1 MRAAKIDENHQEVV
15 RALRTAGATVHS
27 LAAVGKGVPDLL
39 VGYRGQTFLMEIKD
53 GRKSPS
59 ERKLTEP
66 QIQWHAVW
74 RGGPLAIVENPVQAL
89 QMIGATPNDV

>member
-1 MRAAKIDENHQEVV
+1 MRAAKVDENHQEVV
-15 RALRTAGATVHS
+15 LALRTAGATVHS

-74 RGGPLAIVENPVQAL
+74 KGGPLAIVENSVQAL